1 MRKPHSA
8 QVTCAVQ
15 DIRSKPSQPNISCKS
30 GKGTK
35 SAIIP
40 GLISYTATSDLLKL
54 LLSAQ

>member
-8 QVTCAVQ
+8 QVTCAIQ
-15 DIRSKPSQPNISCKS
+15 DTRIKHSQPGILCKS

-40 GLISYTATSDLLKL
+40 GLVSCTATSDLFKL
-54 LLSAQ
+54 LLFAQ